1 MPSLNLDTPRESN
14 SGNIV
19 NETSINDSEHLSDCM
34 FERENVPDFQV
45 KCSGFVL
52 WSNHMSYD
60 LSENIED
67 TNNNRSIV
75 IKEKLEWLI
84 QMSKSVYLQQIDNII
99 GELAAKN

>member
-1 MPSLNLDTPRESN
+1 
-14 SGNIV
+14 
-19 NETSINDSEHLSDCM
+19 
-34 FERENVPDFQV
+34 
-45 KCSGFVL
+45 
-52 WSNHMSYD
+52 MSYD

-75 IKEKLEWLI
+75 IKEKLERLI

>member
-1 MPSLNLDTPRESN
+1 MNNKGQSTNLPLIFTFDITPSFIVIQETRTELTLLSMPSLNLDTPRESN

-52 WSNHMSYD
+52 
-60 LSENIED
+60 
-67 TNNNRSIV
+67 
-75 IKEKLEWLI
+75 
-84 QMSKSVYLQQIDNII
+84 
-99 GELAAKN
+99 